1 MDRRLEVLA
10 VTKHDL
16 GAVQSESFDAE
27 TNLARARLREREFVK
42 LKDFGGPS
50 LMEAND
56 LYGVGHVY
64 PQLQIFHL
72 DDHERIRTQLLRR
85 ADLYLRPQA

>member
-50 LMEAND
+50 LMK
-56 LYGVGHVY
+56 
-64 PQLQIFHL
+64 PTIFTVSDMSTL
-72 DDHERIRTQLLRR
+72 NYIYFT
-85 ADLYLRPQA
+85 